1 LFQELRPRKF
11 YGRQLRETLTKNTKW
26 PDSLI
31 DLIEGLLKV
40 NPAHRLT
47 VKQALSHPFFAQ
59 DPKECELN
67 ELLPE
72 QEQKLQ
78 AHDYSVRRA
87 KKQN

>member
-47 VKQALSHPFFAQ
+47 VK
-59 DPKECELN
+59 
-67 ELLPE
+67 
-72 QEQKLQ
+72 
-78 AHDYSVRRA
+78 
-87 KKQN
+87 